1 MIYTD
6 EETFVCVDDKVAA
19 KFGNFQTPLNGF
31 SIGIDVFKK
40 VDKFCKL
47 TQTNFERNAKTISGF
62 KHFSPQIRNK
72 SCLLVIYLLA
82 KQGKV
87 IPLIEHGA
95 LRTYM
100 ALRTRTC
107 GQNFRSIFHDVSQTS
122 QGHSLTG
129 LWRDAR

>member
-47 TQTNFERNAKTISGF
+47 TPKRFQVLNAFYPKYAT
-62 KHFSPQIRNK
+62 
-72 SCLLVIYLLA
+72 
-82 KQGKV
+82 KV
-87 IPLIEHGA
+87 G
-95 LRTYM
+95 
-100 ALRTRTC
+100 
-107 GQNFRSIFHDVSQTS
+107 S
-122 QGHSLTG
+122 
-129 LWRDAR
+129 